1 MLSWQLVKEILEE
14 HDQNIQNE
22 TNSEVED
29 EDVEV
34 EIAEGDQADDE
45 DVEVEVAEGDQTNDE
60 DVEMQVAEG
69 DQANDEEVEVEV
81 AEGDQAD
88 DSDWDD
94 IILTDRSKL
103 TNSSQCK
110 SFGWCF
116 YVTVHNS
123 RGQTQHRFAEISRAI
138 VLRTV

>member
-45 DVEVEVAEGDQTNDE
+45 DVEVEVKENVEAVVQE
-60 DVEMQVAEG
+60 DVKLEI
-69 DQANDEEVEVEV
+69 DQVEV
-81 AEGDQAD
+81 G
-88 DSDWDD
+88 
-94 IILTDRSKL
+94 
-103 TNSSQCK
+103 
-110 SFGWCF
+110 
-116 YVTVHNS
+116 TV
-123 RGQTQHRFAEISRAI
+123 
-138 VLRTV
+138 LLKRTLLA